1 MTTLTLTLL
10 PLCLLALF
18 IATAAAYH
26 YGCRRTRAEARD
38 ELRRATS
45 NTRLTAYDEGYTQG
59 YDQGHKAGKD
69 EGFADGRHY
78 EAATHHNQQVIEAE
92 IARHLKHPR
101 Q

>member
-1 MTTLTLTLL
+1 MTLLTITLL
-10 PLCLLALF
+10 PLGLLALI

-26 YGCRRTRAEARD
+26 YGCRRTQATAD
-38 ELRRATS
+38 DQLRQATS
-45 NTRLTAYDEGYTQG
+45 NTRLAAYDEGYTRG
-59 YDQGHKAGKD
+59 
-69 EGFADGRHY
+69 Y

>member
-1 MTTLTLTLL
+1 MTLLTLL
-10 PLCLLALF
+10 PLGLLALI
-18 IATAAAYH
+18 IATATGYH
-26 YGCRRTRAEARD
+26 YGCRRTQATAD
-38 ELRRATS
+38 DQLRQATS
-45 NTRLTAYDEGYTQG
+45 NTRG
-59 YDQGHKAGKD
+59 YDDGHKAGKD

>member
-1 MTTLTLTLL
+1 MTPLILL
-10 PLCLLALF
+10 PLGLLALI

-26 YGCRRTRAEARD
+26 YGCRRTQATAD
-38 ELRRATS
+38 DQLRQVTS
-45 NTRLTAYDEGYTQG
+45 NTRLAAYD
-59 YDQGHKAGKD
+59 DGHKAGKD
-69 EGFADGRHY
+69 EGFADGRRY